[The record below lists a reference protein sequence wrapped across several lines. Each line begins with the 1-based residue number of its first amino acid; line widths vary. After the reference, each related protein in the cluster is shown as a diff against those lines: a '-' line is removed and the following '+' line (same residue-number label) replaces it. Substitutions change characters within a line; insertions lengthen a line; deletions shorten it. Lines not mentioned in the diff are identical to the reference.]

1 MTNDKEVSKQGFN
14 KHGVTAKH
22 SSEDR
27 NVALKKRVDE
37 LERALSD
44 LANHGPPPKDQSLQ
58 AKSYKYWGTQ
68 VLLGLIIILAAIPSA
83 LVIADRW
90 QNRNYP
96 SEILDTLWCMSE
108 FLCYLGLPKY
118 FLIIFFCMSIVVAL
132 VWLWR
137 KEPMV
142 VFSNLSL
149 GQVCQDETVVPPRQ
163 KRIGTICIAL
173 AGFIFIFYSLPM
185 AFLTQQIPGWD
196 MIIALTLYATGW
208 TLRELQTTTVIQ
220 YLKENHNFILALGLF
235 HISLCT
241 VLFTLF
247 SNDRP
252 YLIIILSFVGACIY
266 LAQFRKRI
274 PTVFWI
280 MTIALVIFTWRL
292 NDWHYTVVG
301 DEYSFFYAARDR
313 IQNQNLIEIGNSL
326 FEGKFVYGTHPY
338 VSSLIHTIFLGIFDN
353 RNFGWRFS
361 NPYLSAIGLLFF
373 YYFFK
378 TFFTRR
384 VALSATFILG
394 VSHYLISFSKIGYN
408 NLQSLFAMGLVLATA
423 TWALRSMRHVAYMLL
438 GLSIGLCFYVYPA
451 AIYVLP
457 LPFLLLILYAPPT
470 SKANIFRWGIM
481 LLSIL
486 LLVFP
491 LIPQP
496 EYWKVKIHGTFYYNP
511 ELVSSAAAL
520 FQHTVENLI
529 YSFFSFLYIPQESHF
544 VSTAYM
550 DPLSA
555 VLLIIGMAYIIKLLL
570 RRNRTVVFVILSYIL
585 FLFFVGTSH
594 DRQYPTATRM
604 YLFLPWFSLFAG
616 IGLVWL
622 RETISDT
629 YDSRWIKTR
638 FVSFM
643 AVLLLGFNLYTSY
656 SVDIARMEQYHQL
669 HPLLLR
675 TMRQVAEHPDM
686 PVKNYVFVTDP
697 SWNVDGVNFLVDVYQ
712 TPPSKS
718 QVDMIVIDSPQIPE
732 ARMDTLSDPNN
743 VIILKPWFSHEW
755 KTALEEIL
763 IQNGRTSCDIQ
774 TTGGQ
779 IRFQIWHLGDLQWL
793 CQQ

>member
-1 MTNDKEVSKQGFN
+1 MSSEEEVSKQGFK
-14 KHGVTAKH
+14 KHAI
-22 SSEDR
+22 EDR

-37 LERALSD
+37 LERVLNDLVPPGTPPEDPAL
-44 LANHGPPPKDQSLQ
+44 KI
-58 AKSYKYWGTQ
+58 KSYQRWGGQ
-68 VLLGLIIILAAIPSA
+68 VLLGLIIILAAIPST
-83 LVIADRW
+83 LVIFDRW
-90 QNRNYP
+90 ENRNFS

-118 FLIIFFCMSIVVAL
+118 FLLIFICMIIVLVL

-149 GQVCQDETVVPPRQ
+149 GQVYQDETEVSPRQ
-163 KRIGTICIAL
+163 KNIGTICIAL
-173 AGFIFIFYSLPM
+173 AGFIFILYSLPM
-185 AFLTQQIPGWD
+185 AFFTQQIPGWD
-196 MIIALTLYATGW
+196 MIIVLILYATGW
-208 TLRELQTTTVIQ
+208 ILRELHTTKMFQ
-220 YLKENHNFILALGLF
+220 YMKENHNFILALGLF

-241 VLFTLF
+241 VLLTLF

-252 YLIIILSFVGACIY
+252 YLIVIFLFVGACVY

-274 PTVFWI
+274 PIVFWI
-280 MTIALVIFTWRL
+280 MTIALVIFAWRL
-292 NDWHYTVVG
+292 NDWQYTVVG

-338 VSSLIHTIFLGIFDN
+338 FSSLIHSIFMGIFDN

-378 TFFTRR
+378 AFFTRR

-408 NLQSLFAMGLVLATA
+408 NLQALFAMGLVLATA
-423 TWALRSMRHVAYMLL
+423 TWALRSMRYVAYMFL

-457 LPFLLLILYAPPT
+457 LPFLILILYAPPT
-470 SKANIFRWGIM
+470 SKPNIFRWGIM
-481 LLSIL
+481 LLSII

-496 EYWKVKIHGTFYYNP
+496 EYWRVKIYGTFYYNP

-520 FQHTVENLI
+520 LQHTVENLI

-555 VLLIIGMAYIIKLLL
+555 ALLLIGMTYMIKLLF

-594 DRQYPTATRM
+594 DRQFPTATRM

-622 RETISDT
+622 RETLSHT
-629 YDSRWIKTR
+629 FDSRWIKTR
-638 FVSFM
+638 LLSFM
-643 AVLLLGFNLYTSY
+643 AVLLLGFNLYASY
-656 SVDIARMEQYHQL
+656 SVDISRSEQYHQL

-675 TMRQVAEHPDM
+675 TMRQVEQRPGIS
-686 PVKNYVFVTDP
+686 VKTYVFVTDP

-712 TPPSKS
+712 VPPSKS
-718 QVDMIVIDSPQIPE
+718 QVEMIVVDSPQIPE
-732 ARMDTLSDPNN
+732 AHMDTLSDPDN
-743 VIILKPWFSHEW
+743 VIILKPWFNHEW
-755 KTALEEIL
+755 KIALEEVL
-763 IQNGRTSCDIQ
+763 IQSGRTPCDIQ
-774 TTGGQ
+774 TTGGE